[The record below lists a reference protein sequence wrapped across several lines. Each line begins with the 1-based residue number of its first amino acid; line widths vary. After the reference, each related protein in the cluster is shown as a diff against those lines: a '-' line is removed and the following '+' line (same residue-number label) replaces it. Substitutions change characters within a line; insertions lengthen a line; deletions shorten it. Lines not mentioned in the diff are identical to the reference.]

1 MNIPSF
7 SAPALA
13 PAQPTVNQ
21 AALVLPNL
29 SGLSLSSSSTS
40 QVIPPT
46 QIPVA
51 TQTMAFQTNETG
63 LKGQILTYLAQH
75 PSSTAQD
82 MAKAMYPGQEIEKTK
97 EINSALYKMV
107 YEHKVQKVDQ
117 KPVRW
122 SLKTYTVTSNNQQVQ
137 VTHDSIKTA
146 VLDALKQKG
155 IGVPVMT
162 KDLVQ
167 SLPYD
172 RSQVNSALY
181 AMEKQGLVKK
191 EADVDGKNPRWSL
204 LTA

>member
-1 MNIPSF
+1 MNIPTF
-7 SAPALA
+7 STPVAPDA
-13 PAQPTVNQ
+13 VNQ

-29 SGLSLSSSSTS
+29 SSLSLSSTS
-40 QVIPPT
+40 QPT
-46 QIPVA
+46 QLVPPSPIAVSAVTA
-51 TQTMAFQTNETG
+51 TFQTNETG
-63 LKGQILTYLAQH
+63 LKGQILTYLSQH

-82 MAKAMYPGQEIEKTK
+82 MAKAMYPGQEVEKTK

-122 SLKTYTVTSNNQQVQ
+122 SLKTYTVTSNNQQIH
-137 VTHDSIKTA
+137 VTHDSIKND

-155 IGVPVMT
+155 VGVPVLT

-167 SLPYD
+167 ALPYD

-181 AMEKQGLVKK
+181 AMEKQHLVKK
-191 EADVDGKNPRWSL
+191 DADADGKNPRWSL
-204 LTA
+204 LTT